1 MKQPQNAWGD
11 FLEQVGAALI
21 PVVQKIAGM
30 LQVVVQAMQRISP
43 ESMKIIVVIGGIAA
57 AIGPLSLA
65 ISGIIRMLPMLASG
79 FMALLSPVGLAVSA
93 ILALGAAFLYAK
105 QQKQNLIDKMTSEFE
120 GLSLHTI
127 NLMLKEN
134 RRKQA
139 VNENES
145 P

>member
-43 ESMKIIVVIGGIAA
+43 ESMKIIVVTGGIAA

-79 FMALLSPVGLAVSA
+79 SMALLLPVGLAVSA

-120 GLSLHTI
+120 GLSLHTL

>member
-43 ESMKIIVVIGGIAA
+43 ESMKIIVVTGGIAA

-79 FMALLSPVGLAVSA
+79 SMALLLSVGLAVSA

-120 GLSLHTI
+120 GLSLHTL

>member
-120 GLSLHTI
+120 
-127 NLMLKEN
+127 
-134 RRKQA
+134 
-139 VNENES
+139 
-145 P
+145 